1 MIERGS
7 YGIRGIAR
15 IFRNL
20 DNNGNRLLDPDD
32 FKWGLIDYG
41 IYLDDEDIRI
51 LVRYFDRN
59 GDGVINFDEFLT
71 VIKGPLNEA
80 RMNMVH

>member
-1 MIERGS
+1 
-7 YGIRGIAR
+7 
-15 IFRNL
+15 
-20 DNNGNRLLDPDD
+20 
-32 FKWGLIDYG
+32 LIDYG

-80 RMNMVH
+80 RMQMVRQAYNKLDVNGDGQITL